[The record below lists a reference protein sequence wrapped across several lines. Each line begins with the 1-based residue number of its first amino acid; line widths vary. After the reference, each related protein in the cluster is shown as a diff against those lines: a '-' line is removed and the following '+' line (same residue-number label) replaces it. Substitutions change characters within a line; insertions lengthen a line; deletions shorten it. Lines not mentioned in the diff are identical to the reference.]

1 MAFTT
6 ELLVVDTAV
15 LFVDNFVGNTAV
27 LFIVGLTVLFV
38 VVDVVFVVITTV
50 LFIVGLTVL
59 LVVKIVVDG
68 IVIVDTVV
76 LFGADVIGAFAIVNL
91 TTSPSLNAG
100 ICD

>member
-1 MAFTT
+1 MWTVPFVVAFIGDGLAFTT
-6 ELLVVDTAV
+6 EVLVVDTAV
-15 LFVDNFVGNTAV
+15 LFVDNFVGNTA
-27 LFIVGLTVLFV
+27 
-38 VVDVVFVVITTV
+38 V

-76 LFGADVIGAFAIVNL
+76 LFGVDVIGAFAIVNL

>member
-6 ELLVVDTAV
+6 EVLVVDTAV
-15 LFVDNFVGNTAV
+15 LFVVNVVGNTAV
-27 LFIVGLTVLFV
+27 LFIVGATVLFV
-38 VVDVVFVVITTV
+38 VDVLFFVNTTV

-68 IVIVDTVV
+68 IVIVDIVV
-76 LFGADVIGAFAIVNL
+76 LFGFDVIGAFAIVNL

>member
-6 ELLVVDTAV
+6 EVLVVDTAV

-27 LFIVGLTVLFV
+27 LFIVGLTVLF

-76 LFGADVIGAFAIVNL
+76 LFGVDVIGAFAIVNL

>member
-6 ELLVVDTAV
+6 EVLVVDTAV
-15 LFVDNFVGNTAV
+15 LFFDNVVGNTAV
-27 LFIVGLTVLFV
+27 LFIVAATVLFV
-38 VVDVVFVVITTV
+38 VVVITTV

-68 IVIVDTVV
+68 IVIIDIVV
-76 LFGADVIGAFAIVNL
+76 LFGFDVIGAFAIVNL

>member
-6 ELLVVDTAV
+6 EVLVVDTAV
-15 LFVDNFVGNTAV
+15 LFVDNFVGNTA
-27 LFIVGLTVLFV
+27 
-38 VVDVVFVVITTV
+38 V

-76 LFGADVIGAFAIVNL
+76 LFGVDVIGAFAIVNL